1 VTLRE
6 GSSQLSLSQLTA
18 LTQLH
23 LSGPYSMTSSDS
35 LPPMLAAAT
44 LLCGGE
50 AAVPLLQLSRLQ
62 QLQLGEM
69 CAPTAGQ
76 LRELSR

>member
-1 VTLRE
+1 MKLQE
-6 GSSQLSLSQLTA
+6 GSSQLRLSHLAA

-23 LSGPYSMTSSDS
+23 LSGPYSMASSDS

-50 AAVPLLQLSRLQ
+50 AVVPLLQLSGLQ
-62 QLQLGEM
+62 RLQLGEL